1 MTAGHKQTNL
11 KGLWENSRIIF
22 QNSRSTQ
29 KCAWW
34 NVLYVQPIENDSHQ
48 CRHLTEWTTVQYYS
62 TIWQLILSFL
72 YVLSFIRIH
81 TTCNRLNFP
90 RHCHAGIGG
99 GGSKCIVP
107 LILNLGTRWSW
118 VVEFT
123 PWLLY
128 SLGKSPTTHQTGRW
142 VCLRLDIL
150 KKRKISHPHQDWNPG
165 PFSCK
170 ELLHPLYYSG
180 SLTSMGTTY
189 YYIHSQ
195 KSDH

>member
-29 KCAWW
+29 KCTWW
-34 NVLYVQPIENDSHQ
+34 NVLYVQSIENDSHQ

-62 TIWQLILSFL
+62 TIRELILSFL
-72 YVLSFIRIH
+72 YDLSFIRIH

-90 RHCHAGIGG
+90 SNCHVGIW
-99 GGSKCIVP
+99 GSKCIVP
-107 LILNLGTRWSW
+107 LVLNLGTSWSW

-128 SLGKSPTTHQTGRW
+128 SLGKSPTTHQIGRC
-142 VCLRLDIL
+142 VCIVLDIL
-150 KKRKISHPHQDWNPG
+150 KKRKISCPPPG
-165 PFSCK
+165 LKPWTVQ
-170 ELLHPLYYSG
+170 L
-180 SLTSMGTTY
+180 
-189 YYIHSQ
+189 
-195 KSDH
+195 